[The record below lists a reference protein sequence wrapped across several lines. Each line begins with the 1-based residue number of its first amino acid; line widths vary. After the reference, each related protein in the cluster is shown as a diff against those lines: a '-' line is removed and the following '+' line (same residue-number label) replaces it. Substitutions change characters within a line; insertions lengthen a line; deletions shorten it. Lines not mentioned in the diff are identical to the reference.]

1 MRCINRINW
10 WHALLPAALMVLL
23 IVASSNATGVLTPA
37 ANPPSIVSDDSQVP
51 AGGYLPFNAASIPV
65 AAAGCKINL
74 AGGNMANS
82 AIGSNFMM
90 SCDEQDKTGSFF
102 RIMQND
108 EPNHPRTLFSVRRDG
123 FVHVNGIEIVP
134 ASNGF
139 PDWSPKQGYG
149 GVGGQIPTSTM
160 LTIAS
165 DLGDTNGSALQVF
178 GTLRN
183 FYGTNNVPALMT
195 LMGQVNS
202 NGLGGGIL
210 GTKRFEVKDS
220 GSGVISGLTA
230 PSLSCT
236 TSGALPAN
244 TWYVRITITSGGV
257 ESHLSPPFNY
267 IDCLANQ
274 VPVVTAPPVG
284 VGQTWN
290 VYASTG
296 ANGGHGTERL
306 QTTGSGLTLGVN
318 WQMPNGGLSGSTIAP
333 MYVDKNMYSIM
344 GGYQA
349 PGTPAVAATLYIGGK
364 PTGGTKNAEL
374 VLPTLKATTGTRYLC
389 IDTDGAIVSSASACS
404 GT

>member
-1 MRCINRINW
+1 MRHWITLVL
-10 WHALLPAALMVLL
+10 AVLL
-23 IVASSNATGVLTPA
+23 VASLSVAQTYNSTVTERTETFADQGSV
-37 ANPPSIVSDDSQVP
+37 PP
-51 AGGYLPFNAASIPV
+51 GGYLPCNENSTRV
-65 AAAGCKINL
+65 AGCGTKIQM
-74 AGGNMANS
+74 AGGNLGPNAN
-82 AIGSNFMM
+82 GSNFLI
-90 SCDEQDKTGSFF
+90 SGDEQDKTGSFF

-290 VYASTG
+290 VYASTA

-364 PTGGTKNAEL
+364 PVGGTKNAE
-374 VLPTLKATTGTRYLC
+374 VVIPTLKSATGTRYLC
-389 IDTDGAIVSSASACS
+389 IDTDGAITSSAAACS